1 MKIVEGGVCAAQ
13 GFKAGGIHCGIRKNK
28 SKRDLSMIV
37 STVPA
42 HAAAVYT
49 TNLVKGAPLLVTKE
63 HLSDGCAQAILCNSG
78 NANTCNADG
87 VEIAQAMCT
96 MAAQATGLQPTD
108 IIIASTGVI
117 GQPLPLAPIAAGMEP
132 LAASLS
138 EQGSAQAAEGIMT
151 TDTVRKEMAVSFVVG
166 GKTCHLGGIAK
177 GSGMIA
183 PNMATMLVFLTTDA
197 NISSSMLQKAL
208 SKDVKDSFNMVS
220 VDGDTSTNDMVAI
233 LANGLAGN
241 AEISAEGADFSAFR
255 EALAMVTQ
263 TLCKAIAKDG
273 EGATRLITCKV
284 SGAKTTADA
293 KIAAKA
299 VVRSSLLK
307 AAIFGADANW
317 GRVLCALGYSGAQL
331 DVAQVGVT
339 FVSAKGSITVCT
351 HGAGVNFSEEK
362 AKEILLEDAVEI
374 LITLQ
379 DGTGEATAWGC
390 DLTYDYVK
398 INGDYRT

>member
-317 GRVLCALGYSGAQL
+317 GRVLCALGYSGAKM

-339 FVSAKGSITVCT
+339 FASAKGSITVCAY
-351 HGAGVNFSEEK
+351 GAGVNFSEEK